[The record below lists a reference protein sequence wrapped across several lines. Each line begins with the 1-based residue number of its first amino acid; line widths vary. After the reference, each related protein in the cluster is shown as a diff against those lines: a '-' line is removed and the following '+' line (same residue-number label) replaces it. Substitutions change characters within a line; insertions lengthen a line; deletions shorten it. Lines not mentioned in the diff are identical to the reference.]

1 MQILVQ
7 GQFSS
12 LEINWLKSSTASL
25 FFYKYAIF
33 RAWTIFSERRFCLL
47 SLFPKFRENTM
58 LTQSKQFHENFFV
71 IWNFS
76 EFLPCNNTKKGWP
89 CFAWVVF
96 AKSITC
102 WKQPRRRGGWD
113 MIINS
118 LRTLPYGRGL
128 YAKYTNKTHHDL
140 SNTNRGCVRKSL
152 HILQWTSKQSFGTFV
167 NPDPLQAFW

>member
-1 MQILVQ
+1 MDIIQRKTFLAFYRNFVKSQ
-7 GQFSS
+7 
-12 LEINWLKSSTASL
+12 LYVNWTRSRVLNNFT
-25 FFYKYAIF
+25 
-33 RAWTIFSERRFCLL
+33 
-47 SLFPKFRENTM
+47 
-58 LTQSKQFHENFFV
+58 NFFV
-71 IWNFS
+71 RWNFS

-102 WKQPRRRGGWD
+102 WKQTRRRGGWD

-140 SNTNRGCVRKSL
+140 SNTNRGCVRQSL